1 MAAMLGGVVGAAEPV
16 PPVEVRARLEDLRAE
31 IGRLDEAYF
40 RRGDAEASDRVYD
53 GLKRELA
60 ALERVYP
67 DLAARDPAVL
77 GFGDDRSG
85 LFRTARH
92 LVPMT
97 GLDKVYTESDLRA
110 FVAAAQAGPGGFV
123 IEPKVDGVA
132 LSLTYERGKLV
143 RAVTRGNGA
152 EGDEVT
158 DLVRGIPGLL
168 RELAAANPPALVE
181 LRGELH
187 VPLAVFAR
195 VNRER
200 AAAGAAAFSNPRSA
214 AAGALR
220 QTDPQQLAQR
230 GLAVVIHGFG
240 AWEPA
245 ATAPASQR
253 EFQERVRS
261 WGLPALEGVRQAV
274 DANAVWRAVEAMGR
288 ERARAELPMD
298 GVVVKID
305 AVARQRVLGT
315 SATGPRWA
323 VAFKF
328 TPPRAE
334 TRLLGIEV
342 QVGRTGLLTP
352 VAVLEPVELAG
363 AVVTRA
369 TLHNADEIARL
380 DARIGDTVAV
390 EKAGEVIPLIAEVI
404 AVRRPA
410 GAAPFV
416 FPARCPVCGTP
427 VEHRDGEVARRCPNE
442 DCPAQLAGRIGH
454 LASREVLDLPGMG
467 PALIASLV
475 ARGKVRTTADVFRLQ
490 VDDLVLPGRR
500 PGVAAEN
507 LSRAIAAAR
516 GAELRRWILALS
528 IPGVGEAAAAK
539 IAPGFTSLGALA
551 AADEVALRA
560 AGIGETTARAIVEY
574 FASPRHRALVREL
587 GVISGR

>member
-1 MAAMLGGVVGAAEPV
+1 MLGGVVGAAEPA
-16 PPVEVRARLEDLRAE
+16 PPAEATARLEDLRAE

-40 RRGDAEASDRVYD
+40 RRGDAEASDNVYD

-67 DLAARDPAVL
+67 DLAARDPAVP

-97 GLDKVYTESDLRA
+97 GLDKVYAEADLRA
-110 FVAAAQAGPGGFV
+110 FVAGVRAGPGGFV

-132 LSLTYERGKLV
+132 LSLTYERGRLV
-143 RAVTRGNGA
+143 RAVTRGDGS

-158 DLVRGIPGLL
+158 DLVRGIPGLP
-168 RELAAANPPALVE
+168 RELAAAMPPALVE

-187 VPLAVFAR
+187 VPLTVFAR

-200 AAAGAAAFSNPRSA
+200 TAAGAAAFSNPRSA
-214 AAGALR
+214 AAGSLR

-245 ATAPASQR
+245 ATAPAGQR
-253 EFQERVRS
+253 EFQERVRG
-261 WGLPALEGVRQAV
+261 WGLPALEDVRQAV
-274 DANAVWRAVEAMGR
+274 DADAVWRAVEEMGR
-288 ERARAELPMD
+288 ERARAALPMD
-298 GVVVKID
+298 GVVVKVD
-305 AVARQRVLGT
+305 AVARQRELGT

-380 DARIGDTVAV
+380 DVRIGDTVAV
-390 EKAGEVIPLIAEVI
+390 EKAGEVIPIMAEVI
-404 AVRRPA
+404 VARRPA

-416 FPARCPVCGTP
+416 FPTRCPTCGTP

-467 PALIASLV
+467 SALIDSLV
-475 ARGKVRTTADVFRLQ
+475 ARGKVRTIADVFRLQ

-500 PGVAAEN
+500 PGAAAEN
-507 LSRAIAAAR
+507 LGRAIAAAR

-528 IPGVGEAAAAK
+528 IPGVGEASSAK
-539 IAPGFTSLGALA
+539 IAAGFKSLGALA
-551 AADEVALRA
+551 VADEASLRA
-560 AGIGETTARAIVEY
+560 AGIGDATARAIVEY
-574 FASPRHRALVREL
+574 FASARHRALVREL
-587 GVISGR
+587 GLFLRP